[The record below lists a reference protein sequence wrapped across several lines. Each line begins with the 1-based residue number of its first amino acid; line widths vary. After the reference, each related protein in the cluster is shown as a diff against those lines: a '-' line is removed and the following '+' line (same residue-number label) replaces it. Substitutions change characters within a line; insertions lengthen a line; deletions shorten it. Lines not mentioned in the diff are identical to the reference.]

1 MKTLK
6 ARLNKQL
13 KNAYLLQGDDLFLF
27 DKAYDM
33 IKNAAHLSMEDFNL
47 VKFDDDNFSCDK
59 FLDATQVLPLID
71 EKRLILLKNI
81 TKVSASELKKIAS
94 GIDSLPKSTVVVIYD
109 FEGKFTL
116 LKSECEFVDC
126 RRFDQTMAQAV
137 IVSQLAKRGKQI
149 TQDGVLTL
157 LDYCNGYL
165 TKAMKE
171 IEKLCFVDLDNPL
184 ISKNMVEECVSK
196 ENEFVVFE
204 LTEAL
209 GKRNVDR
216 AIELAGLL
224 AKEQGILS
232 LVGNHF
238 RRMFFV
244 SISQQSDQQLA
255 QNFGIKEFAV
265 KKIRQQCQNFSK
277 MQLKKIFNLLEEI
290 DYKIKSGQMLSEN
303 AFNFLIMKILFI

>member
-6 ARLNKQL
+6 NRL
-13 KNAYLLQGDDLFLF
+13 KNGIENFYLVEGDDYFLF
-27 DKAYDM
+27 DKALSM
-33 IKNAAHLSMEDFNL
+33 IKNASQIELEDFNIS
-47 VKFDDDNFSCDK
+47 KFDDDNFSCDK

-81 TKVSASELKKIAS
+81 TKVSAGDLKKIAT
-94 GIDSLPKSTVVVIYD
+94 GINNIPISTVVVIYD
-109 FEGKFTL
+109 FENKFGL

-126 RRFDQTMAQAV
+126 HRFEQSMAQAV
-137 IVSQLAKRGKQI
+137 IVSELAKRGKQI
-149 TQDGVLTL
+149 TQEGVLTL
-157 LDYCNGYL
+157 LEYCNGYL
-165 TKAMKE
+165 TKAMNE
-171 IEKLCFVDLDNPL
+171 IEKLCFVDLENPL
-184 ISKNMVEECVSK
+184 ITKNMIEQCVSK

-204 LTEAL
+204 LTESL

-216 AIELAGLL
+216 AVELAELL